1 MKRFIELTNG
11 FTRRN
16 ELVNLDNVIRFERMG
31 DNRARIYLVDGS
43 EITTVEK
50 YEEIFSVLNRCDDV
64 CNG

>member
-1 MKRFIELTNG
+1 MKRFIELTND

-31 DNRARIYLVDGS
+31 DNRARIYLVDGR

-50 YEEIFSVLNRCDDV
+50 YEEIFSILNRCDDV

>member
-1 MKRFIELTNG
+1 MKRFIELTND

-31 DNRARIYLVDGS
+31 DNRARIYFVDGH

-50 YEEIFSVLNRCDDV
+50 YEEIFSILNRCDDV